1 MAPTPTCVTLYLSP
15 YLRLYLLAK
24 LGDPYNRWLPAKQYQ
39 DFRIGNDGQLQGVG
53 MLIASDPQ
61 SGRLVVL
68 APIKGSPADQA
79 GIQPGDE
86 VRSMLQCRLLA
97 GSQQACL
104 PACPCRNEE
113 TAASPS
119 VSPSASPFCPFAPLQ
134 FETPEEAAA
143 AIMQLHDS
151 ELGGRK
157 IWIRWE

>member
-1 MAPTPTCVTLYLSP
+1 MIALLNTEWDRELAAGLTSVAEAKTREDARTSIPQ
-15 YLRLYLLAK
+15 LLAK
-24 LGDPYNRWLPAKQYQ
+24 LGDLYTRWLPAKQYQ

-119 VSPSASPFCPFAPLQ
+119 VSPSASLSANLTAP
-134 FETPEEAAA
+134 PC
-143 AIMQLHDS
+143 S
-151 ELGGRK
+151 
-157 IWIRWE
+157 W